1 MTCRVML
8 MVSSMRGGGSERQ
21 TLLLLQKIDRNK
33 LTPHLYLIDRAG
45 DLLDQVPNDVPIH
58 SFDEVSRGGEIYFP
72 GRKLRQQT
80 SHVGKVIDQHSIDVV
95 YDRTFHMTMM
105 AGPACAAKDIPRV
118 STIVS
123 PPHHALP
130 LVESRFVS
138 LKRRRLATA
147 YRHSQSVLAV
157 SQQAADSAEH
167 YYRLSKGRVKV
178 IPNPVDI
185 ETTRQLA
192 TLSPVSRDQRL
203 TIACVGRM
211 TPEKG
216 HADLIRGLHLCEQN
230 WPDNLPA
237 IRIWL
242 VGDGPLRGELQALWQ
257 QLSCG
262 VHSVDFLGT
271 RRNAAPYINS
281 ADALLLPS
289 LFEGMPNVVLEAM
302 ALKTPVI
309 ATRAGG
315 TIELERDEPTI
326 QWIDPGNPNSL
337 ANSIREFALDRH
349 SANQRVNAASRLVQQ
364 SHDAVAITHRIETE
378 LLRA

>member
-1 MTCRVML
+1 ML

-21 TLLLLQKIDRNK
+21 TLLLLQKIDRDK
-33 LTPHLYLIDRAG
+33 LTPHLYLIDRDG

-58 SFDEVSRGGEIYFP
+58 SFDEVSRSGELYFP
-72 GRKLRQQT
+72 GRRLRQQT
-80 SHVGKVIDQHSIDVV
+80 NHVGKVIDEQAIDVV
-95 YDRTFHMTMM
+95 YDRTFHMTMV
-105 AGPACAAKDIPRV
+105 AGPACMARNIPRV

-123 PPHHALP
+123 PPDHALP
-130 LVESRFVS
+130 LVESRFVG
-138 LKRRRLATA
+138 LKRRRLAKA
-147 YRHSQSVLAV
+147 YRQSRSVIAV

-167 YYRLSKGRVKV
+167 YYGLPTGRVQV
-178 IPNPVDI
+178 FPNPVDA
-185 ETTRQLA
+185 EATRQQA
-192 TLSPVSRDQRL
+192 SLSQVSRDERL
-203 TIACVGRM
+203 TIVCVGRM

-216 HADLIRGLHLCEQN
+216 HIDLIRGLHLCEQN

-242 VGDGPLRGELQALWQ
+242 VGDGPLRGELQTFWQ
-257 QLSCG
+257 Q
-262 VHSVDFLGT
+262 HSRGIHTLDFLGA
-271 RRNAAPYINS
+271 RNAAPYIQS

-315 TIELERDEPTI
+315 TIELERGEPTI
-326 QWIDPGNPNSL
+326 QWLEPGNPNSV

-349 SANQRVNAASRLVQQ
+349 SANQRVTAAFRLIQQ
-364 SHDAVAITHRIETE
+364 SHDVGQLTRKVEAT
-378 LLRA
+378 LLQV